1 MGFPNK
7 LPFILDGGTGTNLI
21 AAGMP
26 SGVCVE
32 QWILEHPA
40 VLSDLQRSFLAA
52 GSDAVLAPTFGANRA
67 KLKDYG
73 LQEQVEE
80 INLRLVALSKNVA
93 ASTGALVGGDM
104 SPTGLLVEPYGDST
118 FEQVYETY
126 LEQARALKKA
136 GVDFIALETQMT
148 LSDLRAGVL
157 AAREVGL
164 PVFASLTVE
173 PNGRT
178 FMGTK
183 FLSALITLQAMGA
196 CAVGLNCS
204 TGPEVMK
211 KLLPEVAPHACVP
224 LIAKPNA
231 GKPSAED
238 PTRYELSPEL
248 FAEDMRLLLQSGA
261 RIVGGC
267 CGTGAEHIAALKKVV
282 DEFTPPAPSA
292 QPDCRA
298 AATEGDC
305 FFLGDDINLSEPI
318 ACSYDLADD
327 LIDVEDEPINVAV
340 VTVQNEDDA
349 AILAENAG
357 MARLPLMVSA
367 DNAQALECALRR
379 FQGRLLVN
387 SRCEIPF
394 GELNAIAQ
402 KYGAIVF

>member
-231 GKPSAED
+231 GKPSAKI
-238 PTRYELSPEL
+238 PRVTSSLLS
-248 FAEDMRLLLQSGA
+248 FLQKICVFYCKAGHGSWA
-261 RIVGGC
+261 
-267 CGTGAEHIAALKKVV
+267 AAAALVQSTLPRLKRWW
-282 DEFTPPAPSA
+282 TSLPPPAPSA